1 VSLDSARRSLVNKS
15 HQVNQQSEQLLSRR
29 ALAQRWSCCNET
41 IKRREREGILKSI
54 RFNQRLLRY
63 RLSDIVAIE
72 AAAGG
77 TPQ

>member
-1 VSLDSARRSLVNKS
+1 MQKS
-15 HQVNQQSEQLLSRR
+15 QQIDNHTEQLLSRG
-29 ALAQRWSCCNET
+29 ALAQRWECCIET

-77 TPQ
+77 EAK

>member
-1 VSLDSARRSLVNKS
+1 MQKTQHISDEL
-15 HQVNQQSEQLLSRR
+15 EQLLSRR

-41 IKRREREGILKSI
+41 LKRREREGILKAI

-63 RLSDIVAIE
+63 RLSDIIAIE

-77 TPQ
+77 AK